1 MSCSAR
7 GIRGSTSCTNMPGLG
22 AGPTSTTRGGSGGGS
37 GQRSARGSASTCSP
51 PTGPAFRG
59 SVSDVNSVSDAMRKT
74 PGQLR
79 ALMASSMAGPGGS
92 RWKFE
97 VENMLG
103 PELRRCE
110 VENDELQRKLAAA
123 EAKAARYA
131 KELAEIRQRVSD
143 VLAGAGMTQV
153 EWRCESP
160 STAIPNAIPA
170 SSSSAAAT
178 APRGERRAT
187 APFEPPSSL
196 ASLSLPSAAR
206 GCASPLGGMSP
217 RPPPQRLD
225 RLEHPVEEVG
235 PVSPNHTPSHTP
247 RLPFFLPIASP
258 GTPGR
263 ASPGTT
269 PGNLTPAAASS
280 FGSRMP
286 NHHLFGANPQP
297 ADRRAAAEEELH
309 GSERLAALPPAGHL
323 AASVPLLPIARQ
335 SSNRSPELD
344 SELNPELMTD
354 MMDQLTAASAASNS
368 LLSPISAG
376 GLVPTPV
383 EHMRPKPQAKAQQ
396 RPGSARRTTT
406 GTTPRRG
413 ASS

>member
-7 GIRGSTSCTNMPGLG
+7 GIRGSCTNMPGLG
-22 AGPTSTTRGGSGGGS
+22 AGPSTSTTRGVSAGGS
-37 GQRSARGSASTCSP
+37 GQRSARGSICSP

-143 VLAGAGMTQV
+143 VLAGAGMTKV
-153 EWRCESP
+153 ERRCESP
-160 STAIPNAIPA
+160 STAILA
-170 SSSSAAAT
+170 SSSSTAAT

-187 APFEPPSSL
+187 APFEPSSSL
-196 ASLSLPSAAR
+196 ASLSLPSATR
-206 GCASPLGGMSP
+206 GCASPLGGLSP
-217 RPPPQRLD
+217 RPLPQRLD

-235 PVSPNHTPSHTP
+235 PMSPNHTP

-263 ASPGTT
+263 ASPG
-269 PGNLTPAAASS
+269 NMTPAAASS
-280 FGSRMP
+280 LTSSFGSRLP
-286 NHHLFGANPQP
+286 NNNLFGANPQP
-297 ADRRAAAEEELH
+297 ANRRVAAEEELH
-309 GSERLAALPPAGHL
+309 DSERLAAFPPAGHL
-323 AASVPLLPIARQ
+323 AASVPMLPIARQ
-335 SSNRSPELD
+335 SSIS
-344 SELNPELMTD
+344 PELMTD
-354 MMDQLTAASAASNS
+354 MMEQLAAASAASNS

-376 GLVPTPV
+376 SLPTTV
-383 EHMRPKPQAKAQQ
+383 DMRPKPQAKAQH
-396 RPGSARRTTT
+396 RPGSARRTAT
-406 GTTPRRG
+406 GTTPRR

>member
-1 MSCSAR
+1 M
-7 GIRGSTSCTNMPGLG
+7 
-22 AGPTSTTRGGSGGGS
+22 
-37 GQRSARGSASTCSP
+37 
-51 PTGPAFRG
+51 
-59 SVSDVNSVSDAMRKT
+59 SDVNSVSDAMRKT

-79 ALMASSMAGPGGS
+79 ALMASGPGGS

-196 ASLSLPSAAR
+196 VSLSLPSAAR

-263 ASPGTT
+263 ASPG
-269 PGNLTPAAASS
+269 NMTPAAASS
-280 FGSRMP
+280 FGSRLP

-309 GSERLAALPPAGHL
+309 ASERLAALPPIGHL
-323 AASVPLLPIARQ
+323 AASVPMLPIARQ
-335 SSNRSPELD
+335 SSISPELI
-344 SELNPELMTD
+344 PELMTD
-354 MMDQLTAASAASNS
+354 MMEQLAAASAASNS

-383 EHMRPKPQAKAQQ
+383 DMRPKPQAKAQQ

-413 ASS
+413 TSS